1 MKTIHFTRVI
11 TLAAVLAASTVP
23 AFAQST
29 NSQTFERWSN
39 EAATSND
46 GRISRDLYL
55 NEMGRRWDADTKHV
69 GTRDAYLRDLETRW
83 DKMDRDKRGLTPAQI
98 SEMTGKV
105 DSGTSRLPQS
115 GSGVQP
121 GNMGPANS
129 KGQ

>member
-1 MKTIHFTRVI
+1 MKTVPFTRAI
-11 TLAAVLAASTVP
+11 TLAAILAASTLP

-29 NSQTFERWSN
+29 NSQTFEGWAN
-39 EAATSND
+39 ETATTNN
-46 GRISRDLYL
+46 GRISRELYL
-55 NEMGRRWDADTKHV
+55 KEMGRRWDVDANRV
-69 GTRDAYLRDLETRW
+69 GTRDGYLRDLETRW
-83 DKMDRDKRGLTPAQI
+83 DKADRDKRGLTPAQV

-105 DSGTSRLPQS
+105 DSSTSRLPQS

>member
-1 MKTIHFTRVI
+1 MKTMSFTRAMMFA
-11 TLAAVLAASTVP
+11 TMLAASAVP

-29 NSQTFERWSN
+29 NSQTFEGWAN
-39 EAATSND
+39 ETATTNN
-46 GRISRDLYL
+46 GRISRELYL
-55 NEMGRRWDADTKHV
+55 NEMGRRWDADANHV
-69 GTRDAYLRDLETRW
+69 GTREAYLRELGTRW
-83 DKMDRDKRGLTPAQI
+83 DKMDRDKHGLTPAQI